1 MKQTVK
7 KFNNFIKKT
16 IFKVQNKTNDN
27 FKINGFNK
35 YLITITGLLFIYLF
49 YLLIP
54 LLYSKT
60 WLQTNIKDKL
70 LGEFKINVS
79 ISSDIS
85 YHVFPIP
92 HFLIKDSKILIDDG
106 EIQKSIAEI
115 KNLKIFLSQRNFF
128 NKKKMNFTQV
138 VIDDANFSLL
148 ERDLKHL
155 NEVKNKNFSNK
166 KIKISNSNIFFKDNL
181 SEIISMIKIDE
192 AFLFFNDEKQSNFL
206 NIGGEIF
213 NLPFTFDFMNYK
225 DPIKY
230 EEINFKSKLLKLSVF
245 NSISVRDN
253 KKAIGENIISF
264 LNSTFNTKYYFKE
277 KLIIFED
284 KNSKIDSLQINYN
297 GKLSINPFD
306 LDLNIYLRN
315 YKISRLTDIN
325 PVLIEFIQSG
335 LLFNDNISISTSA
348 VINSNSK
355 NDIFQNAKINF
366 HIINGKIDLNKT
378 KLISDDIGSLELRNS
393 NIFFKDNK
401 LKFNSDIL
409 IDITNS
415 DNLFSTLNTNKLLRK
430 NFKNILIN
438 LDYDFSDNLIIFNN
452 IKIDNKDVNDQL
464 LNIFEGFNDKAFN
477 NFNNSRRI
485 INELLKAYDG

>member
-1 MKQTVK
+1 
-7 KFNNFIKKT
+7 
-16 IFKVQNKTNDN
+16 
-27 FKINGFNK
+27 
-35 YLITITGLLFIYLF
+35 
-49 YLLIP
+49 
-54 LLYSKT
+54 
-60 WLQTNIKDKL
+60 
-70 LGEFKINVS
+70 
-79 ISSDIS
+79 
-85 YHVFPIP
+85 
-92 HFLIKDSKILIDDG
+92 
-106 EIQKSIAEI
+106 
-115 KNLKIFLSQRNFF
+115 
-128 NKKKMNFTQV
+128 MNFTQV